1 MVLDEPDAHLDAEGE
16 AALKAALRALKASG
30 TTVVV
35 VGHRAGLM
43 AQLDTIAVMK
53 DGALQ
58 SIGPAAAMLAGWRAR
73 NVHVLPATRNEPKGA
88 AA

>member
-1 MVLDEPDAHLDAEGE
+1 LKI
-16 AALKAALRALKASG
+16 ALHALKASG
-30 TTVVV
+30 TTVIV

-58 SIGPAAAMLAGWRAR
+58 SIGPAAAMLARWRAR
-73 NVHVLPATRNEPKGA
+73 NVHALPTAHPERKGA

>member
-1 MVLDEPDAHLDAEGE
+1 VLDEPDAHLDAEGE
-16 AALKAALRALKASG
+16 AALKAALLALKAGG
-30 TTVVV
+30 TTVVL

-53 DGALQ
+53 DGTLQ
-58 SIGPAAAMLAGWRAR
+58 SIGPAAAMLARWRAR
-73 NVHVLPATRNEPKGA
+73 NVHSLPTPHHAAKGA